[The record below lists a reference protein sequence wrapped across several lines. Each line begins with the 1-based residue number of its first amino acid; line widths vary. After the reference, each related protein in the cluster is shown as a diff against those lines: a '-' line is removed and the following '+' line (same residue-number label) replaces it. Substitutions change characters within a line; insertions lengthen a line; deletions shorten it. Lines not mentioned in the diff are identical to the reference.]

1 MIGKIKF
8 ISFATSGG
16 MKSLYE
22 VGKNGITGIERTIE
36 ITGIERTIE
45 QGYDNFIYRIYMDE
59 KVYADVYHVD
69 EVVYFM
75 E

>member
-1 MIGKIKF
+1 MVGKIKF
-8 ISFATSGG
+8 ISLATPEG
-16 MKSLYE
+16 MKSLYG
-22 VGKNGITGIERTIE
+22 VGENGITGIERK
-36 ITGIERTIE
+36 IE